1 MSTPSQPPDPGDI
14 TGLLIAWSG
23 GEREALDELMPLVYD
38 QLQKIAN
45 NYLRKE
51 RPDHTLET
59 GCLVHEAYL
68 KLMDEKR
75 LRWRDRAHF
84 FAIASQMMRWI
95 LVDHARR
102 YGSAK
107 RGRDFER
114 IFLDDS
120 DLVPTQRPPDLLA
133 LDDALKDLE
142 RHDPEGARLVELRYF
157 GGLNKEEMG
166 EVLGISSA
174 TVTRRWRVV
183 RAWMYAILVKGET
196 HEL

>member
-1 MSTPSQPPDPGDI
+1 MTTLPEAPDPGDI
-14 TGLLIAWSG
+14 TGLLIAWSD
-23 GEREALDELMPLVYD
+23 GEAEALDQLMPLVYG
-38 QLQKIAN
+38 QLGQIAN

-51 RPDHTLET
+51 RSDHTLDT
-59 GCLVHEAYL
+59 ACLVHEAYL
-68 KLMDEKR
+68 KLVDEKR

-102 YGSAK
+102 HASAK

-114 IFLDDS
+114 VVLDDS
-120 DLVPTQRPPDLLA
+120 DLVATPRPPDLLA

-157 GGLNKEEMG
+157 GGLNKEQMA
-166 EVLGISSA
+166 EVMGISSA

-183 RAWMYAILVKGET
+183 RAFMYAILVKGES
-196 HEL
+196 HEI